1 MISNAKATGY
11 SAGGNAR
18 GASGNSLSAGHVAVN
33 PNLIPYGSKLY
44 ITSADGSFVY
54 GYAIASDTGT
64 GLIDGIIDVDL
75 FYDTYLESLLNG
87 LRTVNIYVL
96 E

>member
-1 MISNAKATGY
+1 M
-11 SAGGNAR
+11 
-18 GASGNSLSAGHVAVN
+18 
-33 PNLIPYGSKLY
+33 IPYGSKLY

-75 FYDTYLESLLNG
+75 FYDTYQESLLNG

-96 E
+96 GLPKSHFPC